1 MRSLKDIKAGK
12 ENKVT
17 EEKIEQMMR
26 EIEDTCE
33 REKVQR
39 EIADK
44 DIVEVLNDV
53 CYRMYQPTSKDD
65 Q

>member
-53 CYRMYQPTSKDD
+53 CYRMYQPKPKED
-65 Q
+65 